1 MALFRCTG
9 GVRKSFG
16 SYLLGGE
23 NWGYYDY
30 LTYYVEGYSKFTYTA
45 IADVKSCRY
54 EFSDSYTLEN
64 PRSSSEGSTFGTEIT
79 SGTSV
84 TIPSG
89 TKYLKFRI
97 TGVNNYYYAAQVMF
111 E

>member
-1 MALFRCTG
+1 MGLYRCGGGKGLDLGTPIELSGALG
-9 GVRKSFG
+9 
-16 SYLLGGE
+16 
-23 NWGYYDY
+23 
-30 LTYYVEGYSKFTYTA
+30 TYTA

-84 TIPSG
+84 AIPSG

-97 TGVNNYYYAAQVMF
+97 TGTNSTYYAAQVIF